1 MELTRARIVKV
12 VGVTFAAGYPDNLL
26 RLADVAAQAAESGER
41 LNVQLIRRPDNP
53 YDRNAIE
60 IHVPALGA
68 QIGHV
73 DRANA
78 ARLAPRMDAGD
89 RFFAQV
95 LWCRIDPEHTDRP
108 GIDIGIARVLDEQV
122 A

>member
-12 VGVTFAAGYPDNLL
+12 VGVTFAAGYPNNLL

-60 IHVPALGA
+60 NHVPALGA
-68 QIGHV
+68 PIGHV
-73 DRANA
+73 DRAA
-78 ARLAPRMDAGD
+78 FGTTMRPAELHGPARHFR
-89 RFFAQV
+89 R
-95 LWCRIDPEHTDRP
+95 
-108 GIDIGIARVLDEQV
+108 
-122 A
+122 